1 MTELMSATD
10 HAKRA
15 KAIRTTLEA
24 ISNLQ
29 IQRESINSQIK
40 AHYDDLEAKQQLNR
54 KGVKHAVAML
64 KMEEEKRFSYEK
76 TKAII
81 YDAHGWHFQPDLF
94 AGEAYADADTPDNV
108 ARPFGIGADNL
119 DLLGDVDTSDDPG
132 EDDEGD
138 FMRAE
143 IDEQERIAAA
153 R

>member
-1 MTELMSATD
+1 MTEPMSATD

-24 ISNLQ
+24 IANLQ
-29 IQRESINSQIK
+29 IQRESISSQIK
-40 AHYDDLEAKQQLNR
+40 AHYDDLETKQQLNR
-54 KGVKHAVAML
+54 KAVKHAVAML

-94 AGEAYADADTPDNV
+94 GDESAPDSDRPNNV
-108 ARPFGIGADNL
+108 ARLPGIGADNV

-132 EDDEGD
+132 ADFTDDEL
-138 FMRAE
+138 AE
-143 IDEQERIAAA
+143 QDAIAAGA
-153 R
+153 AG